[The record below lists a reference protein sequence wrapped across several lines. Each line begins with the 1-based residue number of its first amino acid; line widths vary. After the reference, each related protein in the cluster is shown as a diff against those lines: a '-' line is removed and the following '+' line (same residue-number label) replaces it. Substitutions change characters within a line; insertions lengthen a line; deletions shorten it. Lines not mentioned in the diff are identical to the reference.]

1 MKAIDTPPIDPRR
14 IRIWRAR
21 EASHRAACQY
31 ASLDGGE
38 IAHVASGV
46 AGRWCFNRS
55 ATDEQLQTVI
65 SIMRKLYLAAAQIE
79 RLECGNGD

>member
-1 MKAIDTPPIDPRR
+1 MKATELQPAEPKRF
-14 IRIWRAR
+14 RIWRAR
-21 EASHRAACQY
+21 ELTHRAACEY

-46 AGRWCFNRS
+46 AARWCFNRA

-65 SIMRKLYLAAAQIE
+65 SILRRLYLAAAQLE
-79 RLECGNGD
+79 RLEVRGGN